1 MKVLALYTGRK
12 EQYSEFL
19 AKTALMGA
27 AEAGAEVQAINLLN
41 LNLKPCMGCKFCHMF
56 ENGTN
61 GDCVIK
67 DDFPWLDEQILASG
81 TRIATSAA
89 ATRSAPPIVP
99 PISSAPTS

>member
-1 MKVLALYTGRK
+1 MKVLALFTGRR

-41 LNLKPCMGCKFCHMF
+41 LNLKPCTGCKFCHMF

-61 GDCVIK
+61 GDCVLK
-67 DDFPWLDEQILASG
+67 DDLPWLDEQIMASDAVVVSCPPMK
-81 TRIATSAA
+81 RPSPASS
-89 ATRSAPPIVP
+89 RS
-99 PISSAPTS
+99 